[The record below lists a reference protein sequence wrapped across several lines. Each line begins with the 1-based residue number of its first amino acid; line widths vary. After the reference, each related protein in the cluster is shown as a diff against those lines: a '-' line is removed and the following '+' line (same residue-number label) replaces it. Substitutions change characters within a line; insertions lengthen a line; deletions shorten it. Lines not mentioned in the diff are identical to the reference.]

1 MPLSSLSTALKLKA
15 LLLALGCVATS
26 GAASADNLNKL
37 TQRQFIHTANKT
49 CHWLSGPEALALGGG
64 LIQMRNA
71 ALISG
76 QNPHAVYATIHQ
88 AHTAAARADCR
99 NPALLA
105 EVETVKAAYRG
116 FVTQN
121 RLTFGSAKA
130 KWLTDRTEADTRKW
144 RLVQYQKTGDVRMAL
159 GIYGHLDRH
168 VLTAMIQFPDDRR
181 PYSARLMVRDPK
193 YRPSG
198 VIDKT
203 PLGLSAS
210 MPLNIT
216 RYDQTFMAQNRHMTR
231 MVLEDAPKVNMAGFN
246 VMGEYKGRPETR
258 PTIRF
263 DFPIYATTAIARL
276 DPREDIVVVFEFAD
290 GPQYARFEAGDF
302 VPGLVFATLP
312 SLYGK

>member
-1 MPLSSLSTALKLKA
+1 MPSESKRNGRLKA
-15 LLLALGCVATS
+15 ALLALACMATS
-26 GAASADNLNKL
+26 GAALADALSKL

-49 CHWLSGPEALALGGG
+49 CHWLSAPEALALGGG

-76 QNPHAVYATIHQ
+76 QNPQSVYATIHQ
-88 AHTAAARADCR
+88 AHTAAARVDCR

-105 EVETVKAAYRG
+105 EVETVKGAYRG

-121 RLTFGSAKA
+121 RLTFAGPKA
-130 KWLTDRTEADTRKW
+130 QWLTDRTEAGTRKW
-144 RLVQYQKTGDVRMAL
+144 RLVQYQKTGDIHMAL
-159 GIYGHLDRH
+159 GLYGLTDRH
-168 VLTAMIQFPDDRR
+168 ALTAMIQFPDDRR

-198 VIDKT
+198 VIDKA

-216 RYDQTFMAQNRHMTR
+216 RYDHSFTAQSRHLTS

-246 VMGEYKGRPETR
+246 LMGEYKGRPQTR

-263 DFPIYATTAIARL
+263 DFPIEATTAIARL
-276 DPREDIVVVFEFAD
+276 DPREDIVVVFEFPD

-312 SLYGK
+312 SPYGK